1 MDMIY
6 TLICGLFML
15 SLSLYAQPL
24 TTVQNKQ
31 STKALPVENRSTRPV
46 RNGTEDARALK
57 SRAAKEPQ
65 ELDTSVKGARQRP
78 SSGDQSNSRKKQ
90 PPKNRE
96 KRKNCFGFK
105 LDRISDVSGMG
116 CKSD

>member
-1 MDMIY
+1 M
-6 TLICGLFML
+6 
-15 SLSLYAQPL
+15 
-24 TTVQNKQ
+24 
-31 STKALPVENRSTRPV
+31 
-46 RNGTEDARALK
+46 RNGTEDARALNK

-65 ELDTSVKGARQRP
+65 DLDTSAKGARQLP

-105 LDRISDVSGMG
+105 MDRISDVSGMG